1 MSKNKTLS
9 KKGGKLGEILR
20 MREVSLLLVMILLC
34 AVIQMRNNQF
44 LTFNV
49 INGIFKN
56 YAYTMVM
63 SFGMFLVL
71 LIGGIDISVGATLA
85 LSGMTSAIMMKEGI
99 LTSAFSVYA
108 VSTIIGLVCGFLIGL
123 VIAKGRVIPII
134 ATLGFQY
141 IYRGLTYAIS
151 DSDWV
156 GTSEMSMGFKQ
167 FAQGTTLGINNLI
180 CITIVVFVIAF
191 VVLKW
196 TDFGRQ
202 IYAVG
207 SNADAAK
214 ISGIRIDRVKILV
227 YTINGAIAGLCG
239 SMLVGYYATAQ
250 PNMAVN
256 SEMDVIAACV
266 IGGVSLDGGQGSAVG
281 VLLGAITIAIIGK
294 SLSMVGINAFWQ
306 QSLKGGIILAAVI
319 VNVLV
324 QRAAERRA
332 LEGRE
337 I

>member
-1 MSKNKTLS
+1 
-9 KKGGKLGEILR
+9 
-20 MREVSLLLVMILLC
+20 
-34 AVIQMRNNQF
+34 
-44 LTFNV
+44 
-49 INGIFKN
+49 
-56 YAYTMVM
+56 MVL

-99 LTSAFSVYA
+99 LTSALSVYA
-108 VSTIIGLVCGFLIGL
+108 VSTAIGLVCGFLIGL

-156 GTSEMSMGFKQ
+156 GTSEMSMEFKQ

-306 QSLKGGIILAAVI
+306 QSLKGGIILAAVV

>member
-1 MSKNKTLS
+1 MKQNNTLQ
-9 KKGGKLGEILR
+9 KKGSKIGEIFR
-20 MREVSLLLVMILLC
+20 KREVSLLVVMILLC

-63 SFGMFLVL
+63 SFGMMLVL
-71 LIGGIDISVGATLA
+71 LIGGMDISVGATLA
-85 LSGMTSAIMMKEGI
+85 LSGMTASILMKEGI
-99 LTSAFSVYA
+99 LESALSVYLVSIA
-108 VSTIIGLVCGFLIGL
+108 VGTVCGLLIGL

-156 GTSEMSMGFKQ
+156 GTSEMSMSFKN
-167 FAQGTTLGINNLI
+167 FAQGTFLGLNNLI
-180 CITIVVFVIAF
+180 CIIILIFVLFYVF
-191 VVLKW
+191 LKW
-196 TDFGRQ
+196 TNFGRQ

-207 SNADAAK
+207 SNAEAAK
-214 ISGIRIDRVKILV
+214 ISGIRIDRIKILV

-239 SMLVGYYATAQ
+239 AMLTGYYATAQ

-256 SEMDVIAACV
+256 SEMDAIAGCV
-266 IGGVSLDGGQGSAVG
+266 IGGVSLDGGQGSPVG

-306 QSLKGGIILAAVI
+306 QSLKGAIILGAVI
-319 VNVLV
+319 INVLV
-324 QRAAERRA
+324 QRAADRRA

>member
-108 VSTIIGLVCGFLIGL
+108 VSTLIGMVCGLLIGL

-156 GTSEMSMGFKQ
+156 GTSEMSMEFKQ

-180 CITIVVFVIAF
+180 CITIVVFLIAF

-306 QSLKGGIILAAVI
+306 QSLKGGIILAAVVI
-319 VNVLV
+319 NVLV